1 LTTPSLSDQGVNV
14 KECLDLANVHN
25 TEPANLAKPL
35 RAGFKGHF
43 FVVTTLG
50 HRMTKTGESR
60 LE

>member
-1 LTTPSLSDQGVNV
+1 LSDQGVNV

-25 TEPANLAKPL
+25 VELANLAKPL
-35 RAGFKGHF
+35 RAGLKDHF

>member
-1 LTTPSLSDQGVNV
+1 M

-25 TEPANLAKPL
+25 AELANLAKPL
-35 RAGFKGHF
+35 RAGLKAPF

-60 LE
+60 LA

>member
-1 LTTPSLSDQGVNV
+1 VNV

-25 TEPANLAKPL
+25 AELANLAKPL
-35 RAGFKGHF
+35 RAGLKDHF

-50 HRMTKTGESR
+50 HRMTKAGESR